1 MSSPECTLFVGT
13 LKQHS
18 SQTDPRLS
26 VPDGR
31 PSGSW
36 ADSASARRVPPF
48 RPNNC
53 ASDFLMSS
61 DKQVMK
67 EQVSHAQNELPAM
80 KETVDGPMPADRDT
94 TRRLRQWA
102 EP

>member
-1 MSSPECTLFVGT
+1 
-13 LKQHS
+13 
-18 SQTDPRLS
+18 
-26 VPDGR
+26 
-31 PSGSW
+31 
-36 ADSASARRVPPF
+36 
-48 RPNNC
+48 
-53 ASDFLMSS
+53 MSS